1 MNVRLDPQACQ
12 KLVASDRWLG
22 KVDKS
27 GDCWLW
33 LGCGVTGY
41 GQVSLAGRMLAA
53 HRVSLVAALGR
64 DISTG
69 MQVSHDCHDAAA
81 LAGVCLPPPGEWCAH
96 RRCVNPAHLSE
107 KTALENVAA
116 SPLTQVGDRLR
127 RTHCPRGHP
136 LEPGNLAAGDAARGH
151 RSCLECRRIH
161 SLERGAILQDAAHSL
176 GLSRRSY
183 VAVYGHSKATALAV
197 LAGDF
202 DAQWQA
208 VTS

>member
-1 MNVRLDPQACQ
+1 MSVRLDPQACRT
-12 KLVASDRWLG
+12 LVASDRWLG

-33 LGCGVTGY
+33 LGCCVTGY
-41 GQVSLAGRMLAA
+41 GQISHAGRMLFA

-64 DISTG
+64 DIGTG

-81 LAGVCLPPPGEWCAH
+81 TAGTCVPLPGEGCAH

-136 LEPGNLAAGDAARGH
+136 LSPGNLVPNDAARGH
-151 RSCLECRRIH
+151 RSCLKCHRSH
-161 SLERGAILQDAAHSL
+161 SLERGAILRDAAHSL
-176 GLSRRSY
+176 GLSRRGY
-183 VAVYGHSKATALAV
+183 VALYGYSKATALAV
-197 LAGDF
+197 LDDTFRTEWMVAR
-202 DAQWQA
+202 
-208 VTS
+208 